1 MILPLDTHAH
11 IEPDIAAAELAGLR
25 SCVVAVTRTLSEYA
39 QTLERSDR
47 SVVWGAGC
55 HPRLAREVKNFTE
68 SQMKDAI
75 ATTPVIGEVGLDG
88 AGRTPME
95 SQLTV
100 LRGILRVAS
109 DTPRLLSVHSYRAT
123 ELVVKELREFRPD
136 AAILHWWLGSPAET
150 EAAVEAG
157 AYFSVN
163 AAQARSWKSLSL
175 VPLDRLLLE
184 TDHPFGDRSE
194 ASPRRPGNLTKS
206 EIAVSAA
213 FGISPD
219 ALRRRTWRNLKEIS
233 EKLNLVEMFPR
244 EFQVQF
250 LAVR

>member
-11 IEPDIAAAELAGLR
+11 IEPDITPAELAALR
-25 SCVVAVTRTLSEYA
+25 SCVVAVTRTLNEYA
-39 QTLERSDR
+39 RTRERLDR

-55 HPRLAREVKNFTE
+55 HPGLVREVTSF
-68 SQMKDAI
+68 SASRMRDAI

-88 AGRTPME
+88 AARTPME
-95 SQLTV
+95 SQLAA
-100 LRGILRVAS
+100 LRGILTVAS

-123 ELVVKELREFRPD
+123 DLVVRELREFRPD
-136 AAILHWWLGSPAET
+136 AAILHWWLGSHAET
-150 EAAVEAG
+150 EAAIEAG

-163 AAQARSWKSLSL
+163 ASQAKTWKSLRL

-194 ASPRRPGNLTKS
+194 SPPARPGNLTKS
-206 EIAVSAA
+206 ESAISAA
-213 FGISPD
+213 FSVSPD
-219 ALRRRTWRNLKEIS
+219 ALRHRTWRNLKAIS

-250 LAVR
+250 LAV

>member
-11 IEPDIAAAELAGLR
+11 IEPDIATAELAGLR

-39 QTLERSDR
+39 QTLGRSDQ

-55 HPRLAREVKNFTE
+55 HPGLAREVKNSTE
-68 SQMKDAI
+68 AQMRDAI
-75 ATTPVIGEVGLDG
+75 AMTPVIGEVGLDG
-88 AGRTPME
+88 AARTPME
-95 SQLTV
+95 SQLTA

-123 ELVVKELREFRPD
+123 ELVLRELREFRPD
-136 AAILHWWLGSPAET
+136 AAILHWWVGSPAET

-163 AAQARSWKSLSL
+163 AAQARTWKSLSL

-194 ASPRRPGNLTKS
+194 VSPQRPGNLTKS
-206 EIAVSAA
+206 ETAVSAA
-213 FGISPD
+213 FSVSPD

-250 LAVR
+250 LAV

>member
-1 MILPLDTHAH
+1 MIIPLDTHAH
-11 IEPDIAAAELAGLR
+11 IEPGIAPAELATLR
-25 SCVVAVTRTLSEYA
+25 SCVFAVTRTLSEYA
-39 QTLERSDR
+39 RTRERFDG

-55 HPRLAREVKNFTE
+55 HPGLAREVKGF
-68 SQMKDAI
+68 SASRMRDAI

-88 AGRTPME
+88 AARTPME
-95 SQLTV
+95 FQLIA
-100 LRGILRVAS
+100 LRGILRAAS

-123 ELVVKELREFRPD
+123 DLVARELRAYRPD
-136 AAILHWWLGSPAET
+136 AAILHWWMGSPAET

-157 AYFSVN
+157 AYFSGN
-163 AAQARSWKSLSL
+163 ASQARSWKSLRL

-194 ASPRRPGNLTKS
+194 SPPRRPGNLSKS
-206 EIAVSAA
+206 ESAVSAA
-213 FGISPD
+213 FSVSPD
-219 ALRRRTWRNLKEIS
+219 ALRQRTWRNLKAIS

-250 LAVR
+250 LAV

>member
-1 MILPLDTHAH
+1 MIIPLDTHAH
-11 IEPDIAAAELAGLR
+11 IEPGIAPAELATLR
-25 SCVVAVTRTLSEYA
+25 SCVFAVTRTLSEYA
-39 QTLERSDR
+39 RTRERFDG

-55 HPRLAREVKNFTE
+55 HPGLAREVKGF
-68 SQMKDAI
+68 SASRMRDAI

-88 AGRTPME
+88 AARTPME
-95 SQLTV
+95 FQLIA
-100 LRGILRVAS
+100 LRGILRAAS

-123 ELVVKELREFRPD
+123 DLVARELRAYRPD
-136 AAILHWWLGSPAET
+136 AAILHWWMGSPAET

-163 AAQARSWKSLSL
+163 ASQARSWKSLRL

-194 ASPRRPGNLTKS
+194 SPPRRPGNLSKS
-206 EIAVSAA
+206 ESAVSAA
-213 FGISPD
+213 FSVSPD
-219 ALRRRTWRNLKEIS
+219 ALRQRTWRNLKAIS

-250 LAVR
+250 LAV